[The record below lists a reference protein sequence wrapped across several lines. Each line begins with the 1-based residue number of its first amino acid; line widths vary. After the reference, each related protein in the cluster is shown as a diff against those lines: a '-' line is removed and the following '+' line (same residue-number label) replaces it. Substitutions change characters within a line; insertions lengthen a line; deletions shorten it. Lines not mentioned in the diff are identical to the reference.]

1 MLKAIHGKW
10 ELIKLRTKT
19 HEKLETKKNSLENIQ
34 NGKIGLS
41 QRLSTKTNTEQI
53 FKLDKKVQDLIKELE
68 TIKIIEDIVT
78 IRLIKVYLPSFKQS
92 KHNKFEQTLT
102 NFLKSN
108 QKSMDLL
115 LFQSTEIS
123 EKYSK

>member
-10 ELIKLRTKT
+10 ELIKLRAKT

-41 QRLSTKTNTEQI
+41 QRLSTKTNTEQM

-78 IRLIKVYLPSFKQS
+78 IRLIKVYFPSFKQS

-108 QKSMDLL
+108 HKSMDLL